1 MDAETI
7 YLLGLFLIFAGVI
20 IILVTAVLLFILGI
34 KKDEEK
40 AEVKGGGAIILGPF
54 PIVFGTDQRSLKTV
68 LVLSVI
74 LTLVTVVFYF
84 LSS

>member
-20 IILVTAVLLFILGI
+20 TILVAAVLLFILGI
-34 KKDEEK
+34 KTEK
-40 AEVKGGGAIILGPF
+40 GEAEVKGGGVIILGPV
-54 PIVFGTDQRSLKTV
+54 PLVFGTDQRSLKTV
-68 LVLSVI
+68 LVLSII
-74 LTLVTVVFYF
+74 LTLVTAVFYF